1 MNLFEMY
8 KGESSTNLM
17 FDCESR
23 DGEGDGK
30 NDSRISDLAA
40 VYDCFIHKGSEYRR
54 EKHDFGVLYH
64 SLKHNFSISK
74 ENCQWV
80 LLFSNY
86 NYFKYLEGKGHPN
99 RGTAVIKI
107 ELKMLIISQM
117 RYKH

>member
-1 MNLFEMY
+1 MTPGSLTWQLFMIVSFTKEV
-8 KGESSTNLM
+8 SI
-17 FDCESR
+17 
-23 DGEGDGK
+23 EG
-30 NDSRISDLAA
+30 
-40 VYDCFIHKGSEYRR
+40 

-64 SLKHNFSISK
+64 SLKHSFSVSK